1 MREIYALEV
10 REGTASFE
18 LEPPSLAEM
27 TARFA
32 AIEAAGLPYVVAEL
46 DGRIAGFAYAG
57 PYRTRPGY
65 RHTVEDSVYV
75 ARWAR
80 RQGVG
85 RVLLDA
91 VIERATARRL
101 RQMVAII
108 GNSAHA
114 ASIQLH
120 ARAGFR
126 LVGTLEH
133 VGWKFGRWLD
143 TVIMQ
148 RPLGPGAATPPDPAT
163 APGFVG
169 LAARPWPRRFASAR
183 VRAMREHERSRHQ
196 GGRELQPGDAQG
208 LARGVGAGSAGA
220 ALPSRRTC
228 GRCSGPTTLSTGPPA
243 ADCRVRSTAQR

>member
-1 MREIYALEV
+1 MSTNVAVRSCTRDDMAAVYEIYAREV

-46 DGRIAGFAYAG
+46 DGQVAGYAYAG
-57 PYRTRPGY
+57 PYRPRPAY
-65 RHTVEDSVYV
+65 RYTVEDSVYV
-75 ARWAR
+75 ARFAR

-85 RVLLDA
+85 QALLAA
-91 VIERATARRL
+91 VIERADAHGM

-108 GNSAHA
+108 GDSAHT
-114 ASIQLH
+114 ASIALH

-126 LVGTLEH
+126 LVGTLAH

-148 RPLGPGAATPPDPAT
+148 RPLGPGAATPAPDPQ
-163 APGFVG
+163 PVG
-169 LAARPWPRRFASAR
+169 
-183 VRAMREHERSRHQ
+183 RA
-196 GGRELQPGDAQG
+196 
-208 LARGVGAGSAGA
+208 
-220 ALPSRRTC
+220 
-228 GRCSGPTTLSTGPPA
+228 
-243 ADCRVRSTAQR
+243 

>member
-1 MREIYALEV
+1 MIPRPAVRTCASEDLAEVREIYALEV
-10 REGTASFE
+10 RDGTASFE
-18 LEPPSLAEM
+18 LEPPGLVEM

-32 AIEAAGLPYVVAEL
+32 AIETAGLPYVVAEL
-46 DGRIAGFAYAG
+46 DGRVAGYAYAG
-57 PYRTRPGY
+57 PYRARPGY

-91 VIERATARRL
+91 VIEWATACGR

-108 GNSAHA
+108 GDSAHV

-148 RPLGPGAATPPDPAT
+148 RPLGLGAAVPPDLES
-163 APGFVG
+163 APG
-169 LAARPWPRRFASAR
+169 S
-183 VRAMREHERSRHQ
+183 
-196 GGRELQPGDAQG
+196 
-208 LARGVGAGSAGA
+208 
-220 ALPSRRTC
+220 
-228 GRCSGPTTLSTGPPA
+228 
-243 ADCRVRSTAQR
+243 

>member
-1 MREIYALEV
+1 MTSSPPVRPCTRDDLPEVREIYALEV

-32 AIEAAGLPYVVAEL
+32 AIEAAGLPYLVAEL
-46 DGRIAGFAYAG
+46 EGRIAGYAYAS
-57 PYRTRPGY
+57 PYRPRPAY

-75 ARWAR
+75 ARFAR

-85 RVLLDA
+85 RALLDA
-91 VIERATARRL
+91 VIAGATARGK

-108 GNSAHA
+108 GDSAHV
-114 ASIQLH
+114 ASIDLH

-126 LVGTLEH
+126 LVGTLEN

-148 RPLGPGAATPPDPAT
+148 RDLGDG
-163 APGFVG
+163 
-169 LAARPWPRRFASAR
+169 ASAP
-183 VRAMREHERSRHQ
+183 A
-196 GGRELQPGDAQG
+196 PD
-208 LARGVGAGSAGA
+208 GS
-220 ALPSRRTC
+220 P
-228 GRCSGPTTLSTGPPA
+228 
-243 ADCRVRSTAQR
+243 

>member
-1 MREIYALEV
+1 MVLKPAVRTCTRKDLAQVREIYALEV
-10 REGTASFE
+10 HEGTASFE

-27 TARFA
+27 TARFT
-32 AIEAAGLPYVVAEL
+32 AIETAGLPYVVAEL
-46 DGRIAGFAYAG
+46 EGRLAGFAYAA

-75 ARWAR
+75 ARFAR

-85 RVLLDA
+85 RALLDA

-108 GNSAHA
+108 GDSAQV
-114 ASIQLH
+114 ASIELH
-120 ARAGFR
+120 ARAEFR

-148 RPLGPGAATPPDPAT
+148 RPLGPGAATPPDERT
-163 APGFVG
+163 APG
-169 LAARPWPRRFASAR
+169 S
-183 VRAMREHERSRHQ
+183 
-196 GGRELQPGDAQG
+196 
-208 LARGVGAGSAGA
+208 
-220 ALPSRRTC
+220 
-228 GRCSGPTTLSTGPPA
+228 
-243 ADCRVRSTAQR
+243 

>member
-1 MREIYALEV
+1 MRLAASKDPWEAPFLTSEAERMIPKPAVRTCAREDLAEVREIYALEV

-32 AIEAAGLPYVVAEL
+32 AIETANLPYLVAEL
-46 DGRIAGFAYAG
+46 DGGIAGFAYAG

-91 VIERATARRL
+91 VIQRATACGR

-108 GNSAHA
+108 GDAAHA

-133 VGWKFGRWLD
+133 VGWKLGRWLD

-148 RPLGPGAATPPDPAT
+148 RPLGPGAAAPPDLEP
-163 APGFVG
+163 APG
-169 LAARPWPRRFASAR
+169 S
-183 VRAMREHERSRHQ
+183 
-196 GGRELQPGDAQG
+196 
-208 LARGVGAGSAGA
+208 
-220 ALPSRRTC
+220 
-228 GRCSGPTTLSTGPPA
+228 
-243 ADCRVRSTAQR
+243 

>member
-1 MREIYALEV
+1 MIPKSTVRSCTREHLEGVREIYALEV

-27 TARFA
+27 SARFA
-32 AIEAAGLPYVVAEL
+32 AIEAAGLPYLVAEL
-46 DGRIAGFAYAG
+46 DGRLAGFAYAAT
-57 PYRTRPGY
+57 YRTRPGY

-91 VIERATARRL
+91 LIERATARQL

-108 GNSAHA
+108 GDSAHA

-148 RPLGPGAATPPDPAT
+148 RPLGPGAATPPDQGT
-163 APGFVG
+163 APG
-169 LAARPWPRRFASAR
+169 S
-183 VRAMREHERSRHQ
+183 
-196 GGRELQPGDAQG
+196 
-208 LARGVGAGSAGA
+208 
-220 ALPSRRTC
+220 
-228 GRCSGPTTLSTGPPA
+228 
-243 ADCRVRSTAQR
+243 

>member
-1 MREIYALEV
+1 MADETASMSPKLVVRRCTEQDMPQVRAIYALEV

-18 LEPPSLAEM
+18 LEPPTLDDM

-32 AIEAAGLPYVVAEL
+32 AVDAAGLPYLVAEQE
-46 DGRIAGFAYAG
+46 GRIAGYAYAG
-57 PYRTRPGY
+57 PYRPRPAY

-85 RVLLDA
+85 RTLLEA
-91 VIERATARRL
+91 VIQRATEQGM

-108 GNSAHA
+108 GDSAHA
-114 ASIQLH
+114 ASIRLH
-120 ARAGFR
+120 AQAGFR

-148 RPLGPGAATPPDPAT
+148 RPLGDGAATPPASDH
-163 APGFVG
+163 PGQT
-169 LAARPWPRRFASAR
+169 ASA
-183 VRAMREHERSRHQ
+183 
-196 GGRELQPGDAQG
+196 
-208 LARGVGAGSAGA
+208 
-220 ALPSRRTC
+220 
-228 GRCSGPTTLSTGPPA
+228 
-243 ADCRVRSTAQR
+243 

>member
-1 MREIYALEV
+1 MSSKPAVRSCTRDDLAEVREIYALEV

-32 AIEAAGLPYVVAEL
+32 AIEAAGLPYLVAERA
-46 DGRIAGFAYAG
+46 GQIAGYAYAG
-57 PYRTRPGY
+57 PYRPRPAY
-65 RHTVEDSVYV
+65 QYTVEDSVYV

-85 RVLLDA
+85 QALLDA
-91 VIERATARRL
+91 VIERARAQGM

-108 GNSAHA
+108 GDSAHT
-114 ASIQLH
+114 ASIELH

-148 RPLGPGAATPPDPAT
+148 RPLGPGAATPATPDPRT
-163 APGFVG
+163 A
-169 LAARPWPRRFASAR
+169 
-183 VRAMREHERSRHQ
+183 
-196 GGRELQPGDAQG
+196 D
-208 LARGVGAGSAGA
+208 GA
-220 ALPSRRTC
+220 
-228 GRCSGPTTLSTGPPA
+228 
-243 ADCRVRSTAQR
+243 

>member
-1 MREIYALEV
+1 VASGIERMSEQPAVRRCTRADLPEVCAIYAVEV

-32 AIEAAGLPYVVAEL
+32 AIEGAGLPYLVAQR
-46 DGRIAGFAYAG
+46 DGRVAGYAYAS
-57 PYRTRPGY
+57 PYRPRPAY
-65 RHTVEDSVYV
+65 RYTVEDSVYV

-85 RVLLDA
+85 RALLA
-91 VIERATARRL
+91 ALIERATGQGM

-108 GNSAHA
+108 GDSAHT
-114 ASIQLH
+114 ASIELH

-133 VGWKFGRWLD
+133 VGWKLGRWLD

-148 RPLGPGAATPPDPAT
+148 RPLGPGAATPAMPEPRPAD
-163 APGFVG
+163 
-169 LAARPWPRRFASAR
+169 
-183 VRAMREHERSRHQ
+183 RA
-196 GGRELQPGDAQG
+196 
-208 LARGVGAGSAGA
+208 
-220 ALPSRRTC
+220 
-228 GRCSGPTTLSTGPPA
+228 
-243 ADCRVRSTAQR
+243 